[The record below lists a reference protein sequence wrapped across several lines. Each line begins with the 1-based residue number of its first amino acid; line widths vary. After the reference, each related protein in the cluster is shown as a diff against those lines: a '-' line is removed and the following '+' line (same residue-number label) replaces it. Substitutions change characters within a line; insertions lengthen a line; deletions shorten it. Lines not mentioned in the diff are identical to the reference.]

1 MSDIGLDMNQL
12 LSLDG
17 FPGTFESD
25 IVAHE
30 PLELVPVESNPEN
43 RAFDLVADY
52 EQARRTIH
60 YQNQMLMDA
69 AKIYLELAKNTES
82 PKMLQAFTGLMQ
94 QMNTSTREFMNLHKE
109 MKAITEQ
116 KTETNNKPAQPA
128 AVIQANNVFVGSASD
143 LLDEV
148 EDEEN
153 GYTIEGEKC

>member
-12 LSLDG
+12 LSFDG
-17 FPGTFESD
+17 LPGTFEND

-30 PLELVPVESNPEN
+30 PLQLIPVDSNPEN
-43 RAFDLVADY
+43 RAADLVTDY
-52 EQARRTIH
+52 AQARRTIH

-94 QMNTSTREFMNLHKE
+94 QMNTATREFMNLHKE

-116 KTETNNKPAQPA
+116 KTETNQPKQA
-128 AVIQANNVFVGSASD
+128 APVIQANNVFVGSASD
-143 LLDEV
+143 LLDDV